1 MKKEEL
7 LFLPKAIQN
16 DGEMVFEDY
25 QNKFNAISV
34 TLQDFNNKH
43 FLITT
48 QKEFD
53 EVKEHRHKIAKTKKK
68 LKEEIECANL
78 IVKTYTD
85 QCKSFIKLLDKYD
98 SELKETKEAFQGKT
112 KVDKIVVEI
121 KCDSSEQ
128 AQKIID
134 FANGLGA
141 EVKVK

>member
-1 MKKEEL
+1 MNKEEL
-7 LFLPKAIQN
+7 LFLPKAIQS
-16 DGEMVFEDY
+16 DGEMELENY
-25 QNKFNAISV
+25 QERYNAISIL
-34 TLQDFNNKH
+34 LQDFNNKH

-48 QKEFD
+48 QKEFN

-68 LKEEIECANL
+68 LKDEIECANL
-78 IVKTYTD
+78 IVKKYTD

-121 KCDSSEQ
+121 KCDNSDQ
-128 AQKIID
+128 AQKLID
-134 FANGLGA
+134 FANSLGV